1 MPRLRLTVVLSC
13 SVLLAACGGGGDGE
27 GAGTGSADA
36 PRQVTVGVIPIAD
49 VAPLHLGVEQGF
61 FADRG
66 LDVELVT
73 GQGGAALVPA
83 VVSGEQDFAF
93 SNTLSLM
100 VAQEAGLPIQA
111 VAPGNSSTGDPAA
124 DFSCVVVP
132 PGSPLQSVA
141 DLAGKRVST
150 NTLNN
155 INVAVIRDVVDRAGA
170 DSSTIEF
177 LEIAHP
183 DVPQAV
189 ASGQVDAAV
198 AVEPFATIAL
208 QQGARCLSSI
218 FAEAQEDPLLIS
230 AYFTTSETAQSD
242 PELVDAF
249 VEGLQE
255 SFAYATENPDEA
267 RGILGSFT
275 ELGPELAGAITLAG
289 WPQEL
294 DRGSFEYMSE
304 IGARY
309 GILEQPADLDALLP
323 QA

>member
-1 MPRLRLTVVLSC
+1 MSRLRVSAVLSC
-13 SVLLAACGGGGDGE
+13 SLLLAACGGGGGDDPA
-27 GAGTGSADA
+27 GAGSTDA
-36 PRQVTVGVIPIAD
+36 PRQVTVGVVPIAD
-49 VAPLHLGVEQGF
+49 VAPLYLGVEQGF
-61 FADRG
+61 FAERG
-66 LDVELVT
+66 LDVEVVT

-93 SNTLSLM
+93 SNTLSLL
-100 VAQEAGLPIQA
+100 VAQEAGLPIQV
-111 VAPGNSSTGDPAA
+111 VAPGNSSTGDPTD
-124 DFSCVVVP
+124 DFGCVLVP
-132 PGSPLQSVA
+132 AGSPLQSLA

-155 INVAVIRDVVDRAGA
+155 INVAVIRDAVDRAGG

-189 ASGQVDAAV
+189 AGGQVDAAT
-198 AVEPFATIAL
+198 AVEPFKTIAI
-208 QQGARCLSSI
+208 QQGARCLSNV
-218 FAEAQEDPLLIS
+218 FAEATEEPLLIG
-230 AYFTTSETAQSD
+230 AYFTTAETVQSD

-249 VEGLQE
+249 VAGVQE
-255 SFAYATENPDEA
+255 SLAYASENPEAA

-275 ELGPELAGAITLAG
+275 ELSPELAGAITLAG

-294 DRGSFEYMSE
+294 ERGSFEYMSE
-304 IGARY
+304 VGARY

-323 QA
+323 DA

>member
-1 MPRLRLTVVLSC
+1 MSRLRVSVVLSC
-13 SVLLAACGGGGDGE
+13 SVLLAACGGGGGDE
-27 GAGTGSADA
+27 PAGAGSTDA
-36 PRQVTVGVIPIAD
+36 PRQVTVGVVPIAD
-49 VAPLHLGVEQGF
+49 VAPLYLGVEQGF
-61 FADRG
+61 FAERG
-66 LDVELVT
+66 LDVEVVT

-93 SNTLSLM
+93 SNTLSLL
-100 VAQEAGLPIQA
+100 VAQEAGLPIQV
-111 VAPGNSSTGDPAA
+111 VAPGNSSTGDPTD
-124 DFSCVVVP
+124 DFGCVLVP
-132 PGSPLQSVA
+132 AGSPLQSLA

-155 INVAVIRDVVDRAGA
+155 INVAVIRDAVDRAGG

-189 ASGQVDAAV
+189 AGGQVDAAT
-198 AVEPFATIAL
+198 AVEPFKTIAI
-208 QQGARCLSSI
+208 QQGARCLSNV
-218 FAEAQEDPLLIS
+218 FAEATEEPLLIG
-230 AYFTTSETAQSD
+230 AYFTTAETVQSD

-249 VEGLQE
+249 VAGVQE
-255 SFAYATENPDEA
+255 SLAYASENPEAA

-275 ELGPELAGAITLAG
+275 ELSPELAGAITLAG

-294 DRGSFEYMSE
+294 ERGSFEYMSE
-304 IGARY
+304 VGARY

-323 QA
+323 DA